1 MSARISAIATAAAV
15 GLGLVSQSFGAVA
28 WSTPS
33 GTSPGNV
40 FKYTGGGSDVGLFG
54 DPVVSD
60 GGFTFFP
67 SNFFAESSNGV
78 AATKRDRM
86 FVTLAVPDNAVA
98 PNGIIGVQVGE
109 IGDWAITGPGSV
121 RVSGLLTATVLGT
134 WISDPNTVASIV
146 GTTYSDT
153 MDADGL
159 VTFDDGST
167 TFDFG
172 VSPGQPIT
180 SPGDGEWN
188 AKMVVKIPAGFQ
200 AKSIQL
206 VMNNV
211 LQATSSQGGT
221 AFIEKKVL
229 GSNED
234 GPGVRIRILVP
245 EPTTMTAIAG
255 ASLVMLRRKRK

>member
-15 GLGLVSQSFGAVA
+15 GLGLVSSSFAA
-28 WSTPS
+28 IPWSTPS

-40 FKYTGGGSDVGLFG
+40 FKYTGGGSDAGLFG

-78 AATKRDRM
+78 AQTKRDRM
-86 FVTLAVPDNAVA
+86 FVTLSVPDGAVA

-109 IGDWAITGPGSV
+109 IGDYAITGPGSI

-134 WISDPNTVASIV
+134 WITNPGTVASIV

-159 VTFDDGST
+159 VTFDDGSSS
-167 TFDFG
+167 FDFG
-172 VSPGQPIT
+172 VTPSMPT
-180 SPGDGEWN
+180 SSGDGEWN
-188 AKMVVKIPAGFQ
+188 AKMLVKIPAGFQ

-211 LQATSSQGGT
+211 LQATSSAGGT
-221 AFIEKKVL
+221 AFVEKKVL

-245 EPTTMTAIAG
+245 EPTTLTAVAG
-255 ASLVMLRRKRK
+255 AGLVLLRRKRA